1 MRANRIILVDDH
13 HLVRTGF
20 RKLIEKIDGFDVLA
34 DFDSGLAALA
44 HLENDCPDV
53 VLTDLALP
61 DMHGLDL
68 IAEIR
73 NRFPTVKLIVLS
85 IHNDSEFVRR
95 ALQLG
100 VDGYL
105 LKTSTT
111 DELSIALQSVMANN
125 QYWTPEI
132 ANEIVDSHNSLENGK
147 GNALAMLSLRQ
158 RQTLKLISE
167 GNSNKQI
174 AKKLGLKI
182 KTIEMHRDLLM
193 KKLGIDS
200 VAGLTRFALHH
211 KLID

>member
-13 HLVRTGF
+13 HLVRAGF
-20 RKLIEKIDGFDVLA
+20 RNLVETIDGFNVLA
-34 DFDSGLAALA
+34 DFDRGIAALA
-44 HLENDCPDV
+44 YMEDDCPDV

-85 IHNDSEFVRR
+85 IHNDSEYVRR

-105 LKTSTT
+105 LKTSTA
-111 DELSIALQSVMANN
+111 DELRIALQSVMANN
-125 QYWTPEI
+125 KYLTPEI
-132 ANEIVDSHNSLENGK
+132 TNGLVDTQNNFENGK
-147 GNALAMLSLRQ
+147 VNALEMLSLRQ
-158 RQTLKLISE
+158 RQTLKLIAE
-167 GNSNKQI
+167 GNLNKQI

-200 VAGLTRFALHH
+200 VAGLTRFALQH

>member
-1 MRANRIILVDDH
+1 MEAYRIFLVDDH

-20 RKLIEKIDGFDVLA
+20 RNLVETIEGFDVLA
-34 DFDSGLAALA
+34 DFGSGMAALA
-44 HLENDCPDV
+44 HMEDDCPDV

-73 NRFPTVKLIVLS
+73 NRFPSIKLIVLS
-85 IHNDSEFVRR
+85 VHNDSEYVRR

-105 LKTSTT
+105 LKTSTA
-111 DELSIALQSVMANN
+111 DELRIALQSVMANHK
-125 QYWTPEI
+125 YLTAEI
-132 ANEIVDSHNSLENGK
+132 ANVLIDTQKV
-147 GNALAMLSLRQ
+147 NALEMLSLRQ
-158 RQTLKLISE
+158 RQTLKLIAE

-174 AKKLGLKI
+174 ANKLHLKV

-193 KKLGIDS
+193 KKLCIDS
-200 VAGLTRFALHH
+200 VAGLTRFALQH